1 MYVDGDSSL
10 IIAGTGAPLR
20 QFIYSR
26 DLAKLMIWA
35 LREYNENEPI
45 ILSVD
50 EKDEVSIKEVAESIS
65 GAFNYNGTLQVLVCL
80 LIHL

>member
-1 MYVDGDSSL
+1 L

-50 EKDEVSIKEVAESIS
+50 ENDEVSIKEVAESIS
-65 GAFNYNGTLQVLVCL
+65 SAFNFQGTLQVLGCL
-80 LIHL
+80 PIHILNSNLST